1 MSNEKTTIKDVL
13 SISRCSLHEFS
24 IKYDVPYRTVVSWSS
39 GRRSPP
45 YYVTLAL
52 LRCVL
57 CDIGYCVNSE
67 NYKPKDT

>member
-1 MSNEKTTIKDVL
+1 MNKEKITIKDVL
-13 SISRCSLHEFS
+13 TISRCSLIEFS

-45 YYVTLAL
+45 FYVTVAL

-57 CDIGYCVNSE
+57 CDTGYCVNSK
-67 NYKPKDT
+67 NYKQKDT